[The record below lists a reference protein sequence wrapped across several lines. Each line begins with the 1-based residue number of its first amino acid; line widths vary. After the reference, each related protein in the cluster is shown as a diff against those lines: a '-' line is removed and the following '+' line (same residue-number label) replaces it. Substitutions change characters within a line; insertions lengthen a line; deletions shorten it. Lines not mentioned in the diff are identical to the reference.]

1 MLLVGNYS
9 GYILLKLDGCIMK
22 TKFNK
27 DSLVVEQNNYA
38 TKIVNIYIAY
48 DLDDWT
54 NNPLRNF
61 SIKKLII

>member
-9 GYILLKLDGCIMK
+9 GYILLKLDDCIMK